1 MIRNIEQRLVS
12 FSRLPSPENHN
23 KKRCFQAIDCC
34 SFSFVKARQEIR
46 HTLCVLCVKRLLSE
60 RGAIWINCVCD
71 HFLARGGASHYT
83 ERVTL
88 RESLW
93 CAYYARVSALLH
105 WPLEKMHTEVSVS
118 QPWPEA
124 SNLTQR
130 LYDNV
135 LTNIFLKSLN
145 IQCLKIVMII
155 FTRAQHSQCRFY
167 GILSFHLIAN
177 RMWKMHHNNLL
188 WQTLY

>member
-1 MIRNIEQRLVS
+1 MCPLCKAFIVRIAIR
-12 FSRLPSPENHN
+12 
-23 KKRCFQAIDCC
+23 
-34 SFSFVKARQEIR
+34 
-46 HTLCVLCVKRLLSE
+46 
-60 RGAIWINCVCD
+60 INCVCD
-71 HFLARGGASHYT
+71 HFLARGGASHYA
-83 ERVTL
+83 ERVTP
-88 RESLW
+88 RSSLW
-93 CAYYARVSALLH
+93 CAHYARVSTLLH

-118 QPWPEA
+118 QHWPEA

-135 LTNIFLKSLN
+135 LTKIILSLN

-177 RMWKMHHNNLL
+177 RVGEMHHNNLL
-188 WQTLY
+188 WKTLFIKRWYVLLNSKWSSKISRFPFIKHLCTDRK